1 MVGDVL
7 LTDKAYEL
15 LKEKIKNYEAGEYIS
30 LRSTAKELDIGYTPM
45 REAFQQLE
53 KEGIINRIPNVGYF
67 ISKLDQKKVREIFQ
81 ARECVEEFVMK
92 NSFKFLDKHHIE
104 KLEHLVSKQK
114 EYLEE
119 EKILKFYE
127 MDEKFHMLFFKL
139 YDNTYLNDLIKNIR
153 EKYKFNTMKTILE
166 NVGLEIAVHEHEEII
181 ESLKECDKEQAVER
195 LVVHIRNAKE
205 RALKI
210 Q

>member
-1 MVGDVL
+1 MSKDIL

-15 LKEKIKNYEAGEYIS
+15 LKEKIQKSEAGEYIS
-30 LRSTAKELDIGYTPM
+30 LRRTAKELDIGYTPM

-81 ARECVEEFVMK
+81 ARECIEEFVMK
-92 NSFKFLDKHHIE
+92 NSFKFLDKKHID
-104 KLEHLVSKQK
+104 KLEGLVEKQK
-114 EYLEE
+114 KYLKDGE
-119 EKILKFYE
+119 ILKFYE
-127 MDEKFHMLFFKL
+127 MDEQFHMLFFKL
-139 YDNTYLNDLIKNIR
+139 YDNTYLNGLIKNIR

-166 NVGLEIAVHEHEEII
+166 NVGLDIAIHEHEEII
-181 ESLKECDKEQAVER
+181 EALKDCNKSLAVER
-195 LVVHIRNAKE
+195 LVNHIRNAKD